1 MKKQAKRVPGDHRA
15 SSARAGH
22 DARGVVGVVVGGDLD
37 HLAYRE
43 WPYIADLFGVVAASE
58 GARYPLARHGR
69 RQRKVLVQG
78 CRAVSRAGHGV
89 KHPTSTGIFEWL
101 GADLVTK
108 SMEPTLI
115 EASADTGK
123 HVLSAHDGQ
132 EFIYVTDGSLIF
144 MMRDYAPLMLEKR
157 RQRVFRCSHAA
168 RMLWRQDAGALS
180 VDRGKAVSLRG
191 CGVERIRRTHAEK
204 LAIVERELAEVPE
217 TPCSGGVLNGL
228 RLSRGTGIS

>member
-1 MKKQAKRVPGDHRA
+1 MQTENRPRKAAQRTSPAAKAAVVRKPKRKPGAEAAPAPTPVEETSEASPGETIAHHR
-15 SSARAGH
+15 H
-22 DARGVVGVVVGGDLD
+22 ARGMTLAALSELSSVAISTISRIENGRISPTYSVLSRLAKALDIRWPDMVGGNEKSF
-37 HLAYRE
+37 A
-43 WPYIADLFGVVAASE
+43 
-58 GARYPLARHGR
+58 
-69 RQRKVLVQG
+69 QG

-144 MMRDYAPLMLEKR
+144 MMRDYAPLMLEKGDS
-157 RQRVFRCSHAA
+157 VYFDAATPHACYGVKMPA
-168 RMLWRQDAGALS
+168 RYLS
-180 VDRGKAVSLRG
+180 
-191 CGVERIRRTHAEK
+191 
-204 LAIVERELAEVPE
+204 IVAKP
-217 TPCSGGVLNGL
+217 
-228 RLSRGTGIS
+228 